1 MRERERERFWESERE
16 RRKRR
21 EHSQEEYVSR
31 KTSRLDSPTPRF
43 QVVFLTL
50 SYLLLP
56 WYLFY
61 CISVIY
67 QGLWGRHL
75 TKQSNVFSQRDK
87 RFFFG
92 FVFDW
97 LDWRLTER
105 RVVRAQYTIS
115 PRKCVRFS
123 LQIIPMCYLLVEYVY
138 YCCINAKLR
147 SRRIAVSSP
156 GSLISFWWYRK

>member
-1 MRERERERFWESERE
+1 MRWKCKKVYMYTSSWERERERGRFWESERE

-67 QGLWGRHL
+67 QDFERRHL
-75 TKQSNVFSQRDK
+75 TRGQTI
-87 RFFFG
+87 FFG
-92 FVFDW
+92 FVFW
-97 LDWRLTER
+97 LTVDTQSAALWELSTRST
-105 RVVRAQYTIS
+105 
-115 PRKCVRFS
+115 
-123 LQIIPMCYLLVEYVY
+123 LQISMYYLLVEYVY

-147 SRRIAVSSP
+147 SRRIAVSS
-156 GSLISFWWYRK
+156 G

>member
-1 MRERERERFWESERE
+1 MRWKCKKVYMYTSSWEREREREILREWERE

-67 QGLWGRHL
+67 QDFERRHL
-75 TKQSNVFSQRDK
+75 TSVKCLLSKGQTI
-87 RFFFG
+87 FFG
-92 FVFDW
+92 FVFW
-97 LDWRLTER
+97 LTVDTQSAALWELSTRST
-105 RVVRAQYTIS
+105 
-115 PRKCVRFS
+115 
-123 LQIIPMCYLLVEYVY
+123 LQISMYYLLVEYVY

-147 SRRIAVSSP
+147 SRRIAVSS
-156 GSLISFWWYRK
+156 G